1 MELSLHS
8 SLVNAVPVLDV
19 GGDVDVYSS
28 PALRERLD
36 QLLVAPPHTVV
47 VNMAEVAFLDSTGL
61 GTLVESLKQAEELGG
76 TLRIAGAQERVV
88 KLFRITG
95 LDSVFTMDDSVDD
108 ATAHVVRASP
118 AESA

>member
-1 MELSLHS
+1 MELSLNS
-8 SLVNAVPVLDV
+8 SVVDAVPVLEV

-28 PALRERLD
+28 QALRERLD
-36 QLLVAPPHTVV
+36 ALLVEAPHSVV
-47 VNMAEVAFLDSTGL
+47 VDLSQVAFLDSTGL

-76 TLRIAGAQERVV
+76 TLQIAGPQDRVL

-95 LDSVFTMDDSVDD
+95 LDSVFAIHDSVD
-108 ATAHVVRASP
+108 RAIAQVAGPSP